1 MATIRKKRKEPVSVF
16 QRDPGP
22 WSRLLINWLATLAV
36 IMVFGLVM
44 LFSASYTTGYLRMG
58 DSFHYIKQQA
68 LCMLIGLGCMF
79 AMSYVDHRFLRRM
92 VWPGYLIVL
101 AMLAVTLTMAPL
113 NGCRRW
119 IRFGG
124 FTLQSS
130 EVAKFEM
137 ILLCSSLAAKAP
149 QVEKLSPGK
158 MVIINFREWLHVRV
172 WKQLV
177 IPVLPLIPV
186 IALLALEPHMSGIVL
201 TVAVVGTI
209 LLLSGSGGIL
219 TWVGAGTAG
228 LMLETLLSHV
238 DSIPYLQ
245 DRLDGW
251 GSETLFLLIFLL
263 LPLAGGASSSL
274 SAGKQLGDLTQTPG
288 LRFAHTVPSPGH
300 DNVNFIGVFRADDP
314 QATFGN
320 ILLHQRIGHSRHA
333 QPGQ

>member
-158 MVIINFREWLHVRV
+158 MVIMNFRELS
-172 WKQLV
+172 
-177 IPVLPLIPV
+177 LIH
-186 IALLALEPHMSGIVL
+186 I
-201 TVAVVGTI
+201 
-209 LLLSGSGGIL
+209 
-219 TWVGAGTAG
+219 
-228 LMLETLLSHV
+228 
-238 DSIPYLQ
+238 
-245 DRLDGW
+245 
-251 GSETLFLLIFLL
+251 
-263 LPLAGGASSSL
+263 
-274 SAGKQLGDLTQTPG
+274 
-288 LRFAHTVPSPGH
+288 
-300 DNVNFIGVFRADDP
+300 
-314 QATFGN
+314 
-320 ILLHQRIGHSRHA
+320 
-333 QPGQ
+333 